1 MKNYLLSVSIFF
13 HFLANAQIAKVES
26 PLVDMGYFLTSS
38 SQNYLIFRGG
48 GDILLQDINSEQ
60 THSYLYKINPSAR
73 SPFVRSSDPQLLGGC
88 IVHDY
93 TNNKFLALI
102 IDANALEHTFEVND
116 YSTPLFQLHGTFYT
130 YHKSSNGYEIGK
142 FNLTSMEWEVF
153 YSNEKSLLSFNGF
166 DNKLFITE
174 KNGDEKIFF
183 SLDEQSERLNLKT
196 VIESDDEPF
205 SRVGDYDE
213 GFLIKKDTLISNVP
227 HSIVYTYNPVTLVIE
242 QILTIKQTSF
252 VRIRGNELIRRD
264 YGDLSKYDLSD
275 LDTKV
280 NFTVN
285 GSDEVAYSVRANG
298 SGLYTL
304 LHYSCGMELAY
315 LDDNLDFMMYDALTP
330 GMSPS
335 HPSVGYTDSNT
346 GLLHLNETAIGELVT
361 VIQVPATGR
370 IYLAKILDTTYELIA
385 ELPQDFRWLSIN
397 NFTKCENR
405 YFTHIGS
412 GSEEYDRG
420 LYEVFPSNPIIDP
433 VAPCEN
439 NVVHEIGLYLRYAL
453 NYPHSHG
460 ARVFSLLKDQDDNLI
475 LSGTFNGFG
484 GFIGDD
490 ILLTSNAQQE
500 LEMSGDLFI
509 AKYDTCGND
518 LWITTIGRTSTFGYR
533 SEIALNSTGDVFFT
547 TTIND
552 SLKINGNVYALVAG
566 TYLIA
571 LNGQTGELRWFK
583 RLPGSPF
590 WQNDLTIGHKVLV
603 TPDDLLCVATSS
615 EAESLQLDD
624 IVLTPASNTEYNA
637 LLAFNSDGVAQWGKL
652 FEFASESRY
661 VQPFLL
667 LYDDFYDDIIML
679 SQKRSYRHI
688 VPGSFN
694 NEYILINRLEVD
706 GSQKAETAIALDT
719 TQDSDFT
726 YQATGYAADAFV
738 NNEGR
743 LVIVGNYTG
752 RFKAGII
759 ELESPKTQGGNN
771 FLQTYFALQ
780 MNVKGE
786 VLPEVVNGIKT
797 NLFPIK
803 LITNDAGERVLLCG
817 AHRDKLLF
825 VTLDEKGMLLE
836 KMETEQ
842 TLDFSKV
849 EYEAG
854 FTAFGNDLLLAKTG
868 CLTSISEGILPQI
881 QLSETITT
889 MRFAFEGD
897 EILSDFTEFLV
908 HPAISEKEPF
918 KLFPNPTTGN
928 IYLAYYPDAEV
939 KDLILYNSLGQ
950 IAFTMASPLP
960 YEYINIQTLQTG
972 YYTVHVTVNGELKTY
987 KIIKI

>member
-1 MKNYLLSVSIFF
+1 MKNYLFGLLVFLQ
-13 HFLANAQIAKVES
+13 FLANAQIAKVES
-26 PLVDMGYFLTSS
+26 PLVNMGYFLTSS
-38 SQNYLIFRGG
+38 SQNYLIFRGS

-102 IDANALEHTFEVND
+102 IDGNALEHTFEVND
-116 YSTPLFQLHGTFYT
+116 YSSPLIQMHGTFYT
-130 YHKSSNGYEIGK
+130 YHQSNNGYEIGK

-166 DNKLFITE
+166 DSKLFITE

-205 SRVGDYDE
+205 SRLGDYDE

-227 HSIVYTYNPVTLVIE
+227 HSIVYTYNPVTLAIE

-252 VRIRGNELIRRD
+252 VRIRGNALIRRD

-285 GSDEVAYSVRANG
+285 GSDEVAYSVLSNF
-298 SGLYTL
+298 SNFYTL

-315 LDDNLDFMMYDALTP
+315 LDDNLDFVMYDALTP

-335 HPSVGYTDSNT
+335 HPSVGYTYSNT
-346 GLLHLNETAIGELVT
+346 GLMHLNETAIGELVT

-370 IYLAKILDTTYELIA
+370 IYLAKVLDTSYELIA

-405 YFTHIGS
+405 YFTHIDNNS
-412 GSEEYDRG
+412 GEFERG
-420 LYEVFPSNPIIDP
+420 LYEVFPSNPTIDP
-433 VAPCEN
+433 IDPCEN
-439 NVVHEIGLYLRYAL
+439 NVVHEIGLYLRYEL
-453 NYPHSHG
+453 SYPHSHG
-460 ARVFSLLKDQDDNLI
+460 GRVFSLLRDQEDNLI
-475 LSGTFNGFG
+475 LSGTFDGFG
-484 GFIGDD
+484 GFMGDD

-500 LEMSGDLFI
+500 LEMSGDRFI
-509 AKYDTCGND
+509 AKYDTCGNN
-518 LWITTIGRTSTFGYR
+518 LWITTIGRTLSFGSR
-533 SEIALNSTGDVFFT
+533 SEIAQNSVGDVFFT
-547 TTIND
+547 TIILD
-552 SLKINGNVYALVAG
+552 SLKVNGNALAVIPG

-583 RLPGSPF
+583 RLHDSPF
-590 WQNDLTIGHKVLV
+590 WQNDFTLGHKVLI
-603 TPDDLLCVATSS
+603 TPDDLLCVAISS
-615 EAESLQLDD
+615 EAESFQLDD
-624 IVLTPASNTEYNA
+624 IVLTPTSNTHYNA
-637 LLAFNSDGVAQWGKL
+637 LLAFNRDGVAQWGKL
-652 FEFASESRY
+652 FEFTSESRY

-667 LYDDFYDDIIML
+667 LYDDFHDDIIML
-679 SQKRSYRHI
+679 SQKRSYRHF
-688 VPGSFN
+688 VSNSFN
-694 NEYILINRLEVD
+694 NDYILINRIETD
-706 GSQKAETAIALDT
+706 GSQKAETTIELNTDEN
-719 TQDSDFT
+719 SDFISE
-726 YQATGYAADAFV
+726 ATGYAADAFV

-752 RFKAGII
+752 RFRAGII
-759 ELESPKTQGGNN
+759 ELESPKTQGGNHYQ
-771 FLQTYFALQ
+771 QTYFALQ
-780 MNVKGE
+780 MNAKGD

-797 NLFPIK
+797 DLLPIK
-803 LITNDAGERVLLCG
+803 LVTNDAGQRVLLCG

-825 VTLDEKGMLLE
+825 VTMDEKGMLLE

-842 TLDFSKV
+842 TLDFSEV

-854 FTAFGNDLLLAKTG
+854 FTAIGSDLLLAKTG
-868 CLTSISEGILPQI
+868 CLTSINEGILPQI

-918 KLFPNPTTGN
+918 KLFPNPTTGS

-987 KIIKI
+987 KIVKI